1 MKICLAIAPPEAGPA
16 SFVVFRDQIEVS
28 VEKVRR
34 LGYDGIEL
42 ALALPTEID
51 VRSMR
56 PLLSSTGMELV
67 AVSTGRVF
75 SEQRVWLTHPEQS
88 ARRRAIDIMFGM
100 IDLAAE
106 LNVRRVNV
114 GRIRGGVAKGRSL
127 DVSEAR
133 FFDAMWQCADHARDS
148 GVGVMLEP
156 VNRYEIN
163 YINSVLP
170 DGIDVVRRLCKPN
183 IQLMPDLFHMNIE
196 DVSISDSLIAAG
208 PMVGYV
214 HLADSNRRAPGQ
226 GHTDF
231 VAAIEALA
239 TIGYDDAVT
248 VEILPHPS
256 ADEAAK
262 EAIEFLRSLIES
274 T

>member
-1 MKICLAIAPPEAGPA
+1 MNICLAVAPPGAGPE
-16 SFVVFRDQIEVS
+16 SFVVFRDKLEVS
-28 VEKVRR
+28 CEKARG

-42 ALALPTEID
+42 ALALPSEID
-51 VRSMR
+51 VRWMR
-56 PLLSSTGMELV
+56 QLLSSTGMKLA

-75 SEQRVWLTHPEQS
+75 SEQRAWLTHPRRTV
-88 ARRRAIDIMFGM
+88 RRRAIELMFGM

-106 LNVRRVNV
+106 LNTRRVNV
-114 GRIRGGVAKGRSL
+114 GRIRGGIAVGEAPDVA
-127 DVSEAR
+127 EAR
-133 FFDAMWQCADHARDS
+133 FFDAMLECADHAGPV

-163 YINSVLP
+163 YVNSVLP
-170 DGIDVVRRLCKPN
+170 DGIDVVRRLGRPN

-196 DVSISDSLIAAG
+196 DASIADSLIAAG

-214 HLADSNRRAPGQ
+214 HFADSNRRAPGQ

-231 VAAIEALA
+231 VSASRALSA
-239 TIGYDDAVT
+239 IGYDDDVT
-248 VEILPHPS
+248 VEILPYPS
-256 ADEAAK
+256 AEEAAK
-262 EAIEFLRSLIES
+262 WALDFLRSGVLS